1 MPKRGQVRRARHRP
15 RIAEAGA
22 AHIADAQTRDD
33 ALHTGHNQSESRRT
47 RLHADRAALV
57 AFRWLLTFAAMT
69 LASHGAAAPEPQPAN
84 ASGEFG
90 LYPAPAFR
98 ITTGE
103 CKDCPTMRQALW
115 YFRDQV
121 IAVPLPGHQVASF
134 ATGVHPF
141 EDVRRWAAARPAGA
155 PPDFPPLVWTAAP
168 SVVRGVHLSAD
179 GGQLTSTD
187 GAIAFRPTAK
197 IPLNRSYYNESSVA
211 FFRQRSLTVR
221 GTREGH
227 AFVARTI
234 WPEDFRLGPDAPSPR
249 TLPSAPTPAEAL
261 RSLMREEPQ
270 GGAQSPYAASTLWR
284 KDGMPVAWAGR
295 PVIAL
300 MVNGAQGDDD
310 EAHGGHFA
318 VVTGRVQADGRI
330 GDWLVNN
337 FYSLDVESEKGII
350 AAPVPL
356 DNYLADLNSGQGW
369 YRPSYMVV
377 AVLADERA
385 PVLVQSA
392 LNRVFN
398 QFWRHQLVYYHPNE
412 NCASISIDTLRALGW
427 EIPTRGPTSRT
438 LAWAGFPLIAVKEL
452 SVGKA
457 KLAFDYLRTDQTRLM
472 PAAALEEAFGSL
484 MALRG
489 GKVAPDQG
497 PLARLLAQDMDA
509 LVFLRFPQLPSSR
522 AFGDAPAV
530 TTWEYKTRIPNDPA
544 LAQIVPVPPRPFP
557 DELRD
562 PDLLAPTWRPSDYA
576 VLVWGVLSVIG
587 IPIVLWRL
595 WKWRHMRRH

>member
-1 MPKRGQVRRARHRP
+1 MTRCP
-15 RIAEAGA
+15 RL
-22 AHIADAQTRDD
+22 RDD
-33 ALHTGHNQSESRRT
+33 GARR
-47 RLHADRAALV
+47 V
-57 AFRWLLTFAAMT
+57 PIRWLLTFAAMT
-69 LASHGAAAPEPQPAN
+69 LAPHGAAAPEPQPAN
-84 ASGEFG
+84 ASGTFG
-90 LYPAPAFR
+90 LYPTTDFR
-98 ITTGE
+98 LTTGE

-115 YFRDQV
+115 YFRDQA
-121 IAVPLPGHQVASF
+121 IAVPLPGHPVSSF
-134 ATGVHPF
+134 ATGVSPF
-141 EDVRRWAAARPAGA
+141 EDVRRWAATRPAGA
-155 PPDFPPLVWTAAP
+155 PLDYPPLVWAAAP
-168 SVVRGVHLSAD
+168 SIVRGVRMSTD
-179 GGQLTSTD
+179 GRQLASGD

-197 IPLNRSYYNESSVA
+197 IPLNRSYYNDASVA

-221 GTREGH
+221 GMRDGDE
-227 AFVARTI
+227 FVARTI
-234 WPEDFRLGPDAPSPR
+234 WPEDFRVGADAPAPR
-249 TLPSAPTPAEAL
+249 TLPAAATSAEAL

-270 GGAQSPYAASTLWR
+270 GGAQSPYAASTLWQ
-284 KDGMPVAWAGR
+284 KAGLPAAWAGR
-295 PVIAL
+295 PILAL

-318 VVTGRVQADGRI
+318 LVTGRVQADGRI

-337 FYSLDVESEKGII
+337 FYSLDVESEKGIL

-356 DNYLADLNSGQGW
+356 DDYLADLNAGQGW

-392 LNRVFN
+392 LNRVYN

-427 EIPTRGPTSRT
+427 AIPRRGPTSRV
-438 LAWAGFPLIAVKEL
+438 LAWAGFPLIALKEL

-489 GKVAPDQG
+489 GNVAPDQG
-497 PLARLLAQDMDA
+497 PLARLLARDMEA
-509 LVFLRFPQLPSSR
+509 LVFVRIPQLPSSR

-557 DELRD
+557 DDLRD

-595 WKWRHMRRH
+595 WKWRHVRRH